1 MAERVLI
8 VGPAALRERAHALLA
23 RVEQRTRDGGEFVD
37 LDTCEP
43 QGDGGHYLKGG
54 PLRGSSARRHGFAR
68 LWLRR
73 APPRLREYANLRALR
88 ACGIAAPEPILAAA
102 RVRGQ
107 RVLSQMLLTERVPE
121 AGGYQALVESP
132 ASPLRSLGLAEL
144 ARTLARL
151 HALGFEHR
159 DLYLRNLLHTRV
171 HGRFETVVLD
181 LWRGGRVPGP
191 WRALA
196 VRRGARA
203 ARDLGRLCADLA
215 RHAQPSEV
223 ARFLVDYL
231 ERRAELSAP
240 LAAEPFVR
248 RIQAGYAAECRREA
262 REPHRRR
269 GRAPLDP
276 AWRVPAPIEE
286 R

>member
-1 MAERVLI
+1 VLERVVVLA
-8 VGPAALRERAHALLA
+8 PSALHERARALLA

-37 LDTCEP
+37 LATGEP
-43 QGDGGHYLKGG
+43 ASDGGHYLKGG

-102 RVRGQ
+102 RVRGP
-107 RVLSQMLLTERVPE
+107 RVLSQLLLTERVAD
-121 AGGYQALVESP
+121 AGSYQALVESP
-132 ASPLRSLGLAEL
+132 ASPLRALALREL

-151 HALGFEHR
+151 HALGFAHR
-159 DLYLRNLLHTRV
+159 DLFLRNLLHTRA
-171 HGRFETVVLD
+171 HGRFEPVVLD

-203 ARDLGRLCADLA
+203 ARDLGLLCTDLA
-215 RHAQPSEV
+215 RHTQPSEV
-223 ARFLVDYL
+223 AQFLADYL
-231 ERRAELSAP
+231 ARRAELSAP
-240 LAAEPFVR
+240 LAAPAFVR
-248 RIQAGYAAECRREA
+248 RIQAAYASECRREA

-269 GRAPLDP
+269 GRAALDP
-276 AWRVPAPIEE
+276 DWRVPAPLDGP
-286 R
+286 